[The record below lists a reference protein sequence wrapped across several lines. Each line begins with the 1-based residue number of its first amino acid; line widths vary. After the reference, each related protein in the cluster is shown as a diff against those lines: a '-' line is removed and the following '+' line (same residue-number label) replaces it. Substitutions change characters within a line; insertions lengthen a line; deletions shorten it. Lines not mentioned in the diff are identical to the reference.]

1 MSSRKALTLEQKIK
15 LIKDNQKCNG
25 LSVRQLADKYG
36 VSKSSV
42 ANIFQRREEF
52 ISDYTSNCN
61 KGIKRKHKD
70 EDGQTIDQLV
80 FEWFIIQRTK
90 QIPISGPI
98 LQEKARQFA
107 DQLGYSPNTFKGSNG
122 WLDRFR
128 NRHAISF
135 RTISGESA
143 FIDDST
149 IEEWTNRLPT
159 ILDGFEA
166 KDVFNADETGLFY
179 RATPDRSLVLS
190 KEECKGGKKSKER
203 FTVLL
208 CSNFTGTEKLK
219 PIVIGKFIYIY

>member
-42 ANIFQRREEF
+42 ANILQRREEF
-52 ISDYTSNCN
+52 ISDYTSNFN

-80 FEWFIIQRTK
+80 FEWFIIQRAK

>member
-1 MSSRKALTLEQKIK
+1 MSSRKALALEQKIK
-15 LIKDNQKCNG
+15 LIKDNQNGNG

-42 ANIFQRREEF
+42 ANILQRREEF

-61 KGIKRKHKD
+61 KGIKRKYKD

-80 FEWFIIQRTK
+80 FEWFIIQRSK
-90 QIPISGPI
+90 HIPISGPI

-107 DQLGYSPNTFKGSNG
+107 DQLGYSPDTFKGSNG

-128 NRHAISF
+128 TRHAISF
-135 RTISGESA
+135 RIISGESA
-143 FIDDST
+143 SINDST

-166 KDVFNADETGLFY
+166 EDVFNADETGLFY

-208 CSNFTGTEKLK
+208 CSNWTGTDKLK